1 MLTIYV
7 VSTGHFEF
15 LNQALES
22 VMPSNSELTVL
33 VIETSPLDKHVR
45 EARKTTDHFGLDLL
59 HLSEYK
65 LPQVANYVLNITKS
79 KYLMRLDAD
88 DWLKEHYIQIMTD
101 FIKKNSFDMYV
112 PSYIETNREGNP
124 LREVSREQLLK
135 SNLKD
140 NPPHGACTVFKTQF
154 LRSIG
159 GYATKYDRQ
168 DGYYMWLKVLQH
180 GAFACVSKAKF
191 FYRQHGGNLTT
202 NHRELWDVR
211 ASMLIDECFGDIVTK
226 SYCVIPILDLDTLF
240 GNITMQPFM
249 GYETLLHYELSKLN
263 IGCKL
268 VVYGPSS
275 LATILPSNI
284 HHIIRT
290 KYSSDQWSDIQS
302 EVVGVI
308 GIDEGYLCVKNI
320 EFPFVNPRYIEAA
333 VSAVH
338 LFEANSCITVE
349 ELKRDIYHSSSN
361 GLKMFE
367 NDKVH
372 DENRKYKRSGGVTA
386 RRITAGSITLD
397 TLITSLPADGISSI
411 RVTEM
416 KDFDDLEGLFK

>member
-15 LNQALES
+15 LNQALKS
-22 VMPSNSELTVL
+22 FMPNNFGFTVL
-33 VIETSPLDKHVR
+33 VIETSSVDKHIR
-45 EARKTTDHFGLDLL
+45 EARKITERFGLNLL

-65 LPQVANYVLNITKS
+65 LPHVANYVLNVTKS

-88 DWLKEHYIQIMTD
+88 DWLKKDYIQIMTD

-112 PSYIETNREGNP
+112 PSYVETDREGNP
-124 LREVSREQLLK
+124 LREVSRERLLE

-140 NPPHGACTVFKTQF
+140 NPPHGACTIFSTQF

-159 GYATKYDRQ
+159 GYTTKYDRQ
-168 DGYYMWLKVLQH
+168 DGYYLWLKILRH
-180 GAFACVSKAKF
+180 GAFTCVPSAKF

-211 ASMLIDECFGDIVTK
+211 ASMLIDECFKDIITK

-249 GYETLLHYELSKLN
+249 GYETLLHYEISKLN
-263 IGCKL
+263 IGCKM

-275 LATILPSNI
+275 LANVLPSSI

-290 KYSSDQWSDIQS
+290 KFSSDQWSDIQS

-308 GIDEGYLCVKNI
+308 GVNEGYLCVKNI
-320 EFPFVNPRYIEAA
+320 EFPFVNPKYIEAA
-333 VSAVH
+333 ISAVH
-338 LFEANSCITVE
+338 LFDANSCITVE
-349 ELKRDIYHSSSN
+349 ELKKDIYHSSSS
-361 GLKMFE
+361 GLKMIE

-386 RRITAGSITLD
+386 RRIKAGSIVFD
-397 TLITSLPADGISSI
+397 SLITSLPADGISSI

-416 KDFDDLEGLFK
+416 KDFEDLERLFS

>member
-7 VSTGHFEF
+7 VSTGHYGF

-22 VMPSNSELTVL
+22 VMLSNFQSAVL
-33 VIETSPLDKHVR
+33 VIETSPVDKHVR
-45 EARKTTDHFGLDLL
+45 EARKITKCFGLDLL

-88 DWLKEHYIQIMTD
+88 DWLKEDYIQIMTD
-101 FIKKNSFDMYV
+101 FIKENSFDMYV
-112 PSYIETNREGNP
+112 PSYVETDREGNP
-124 LREVSREQLLK
+124 LREVSREQLLE

-140 NPPHGACTVFKTQF
+140 NPPHGACTVFSTQF

-168 DGYYMWLKVLQH
+168 DGYYMWLKIVRH
-180 GAFACVSKAKF
+180 GAFTCVSSAKF

-211 ASMLIDECFGDIVTK
+211 ASMLIDECFRDIVNK

-249 GYETLLHYELSKLN
+249 GHETLLHYELSKLN
-263 IGCKL
+263 IGCKM

-275 LATILPSNI
+275 LAAVLPSSI
-284 HHIIRT
+284 QHVIRT
-290 KYSSDQWSDIQS
+290 RYSLDQWSDIQS
-302 EVVGVI
+302 EVIGVI

-320 EFPFVNPRYIEAA
+320 EYPFVNPRYIEAA
-333 VSAVH
+333 ISAVH

-349 ELKRDIYHSSSN
+349 ELKRDIYHSSSS
-361 GLKMFE
+361 GLIMFE
-367 NDKVH
+367 NGKVH

-386 RRITAGSITLD
+386 RRITAGSIVHD

-411 RVTEM
+411 KVTEM
-416 KDFDDLEGLFK
+416 KDFDDLQGLFK